1 MPSIIPSTNAEH
13 DIGQVKL
20 KHVRS
25 SLGAI
30 PPPCTLQ
37 VSVAGLIVRLAGRAG
52 LPGVTFRPLCRE
64 HLGGTRAPAGWP
76 RCKSSGELRLE
87 RQYRD

>member
-1 MPSIIPSTNAEH
+1 MAEGGAGVSNFGT
-13 DIGQVKL
+13 IVKL
-20 KHVRS
+20 TNS
-25 SLGAI
+25 GGQPAGARV
-30 PPPCTLQ
+30 PCTLQ